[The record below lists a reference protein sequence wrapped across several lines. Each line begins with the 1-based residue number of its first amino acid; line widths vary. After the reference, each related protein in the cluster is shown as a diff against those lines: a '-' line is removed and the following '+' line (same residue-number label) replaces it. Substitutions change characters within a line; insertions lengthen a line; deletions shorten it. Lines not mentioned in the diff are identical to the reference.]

1 MPIMELS
8 TLQRTLLSRIE
19 ERLESWTLPLAYAA
33 GYRVQRLAGL
43 GQRVL
48 GVRRPGAGERRS
60 VPPRRGVGVGVG
72 GVPGRTQRAGAGEIG
87 PVRVHGGDVCGR
99 VGVFRV
105 RPQIHTPRMS
115 RIVRVAEPSGY
126 HACSSPG
133 VAGLGKQPDHGLCGA
148 ACRNRTDDLLI
159 TSEMSTTSKKLH
171 PNRFEY
177 KFPSYAI
184 NLPYGVARTP
194 RRRTIRGGHRVA
206 RRTVPTGCRV
216 VPGGSTKGWHASR
229 RSPCPR

>member
-1 MPIMELS
+1 MTMPIMELS

-19 ERLESWTLPLAYAA
+19 ERLESWTLPPAYAA
-33 GYRVQRLAGL
+33 GYRVQRLVGL

-48 GVRRPGAGERRS
+48 GGGQVLVS
-60 VPPRRGVGVGVG
+60 GVQCRLGGGVGVG

-159 TSEMSTTSKKLH
+159 TSEMLYRLS
-171 PNRFEY
+171 
-177 KFPSYAI
+177 
-184 NLPYGVARTP
+184 
-194 RRRTIRGGHRVA
+194 
-206 RRTVPTGCRV
+206 
-216 VPGGSTKGWHASR
+216 
-229 RSPCPR
+229 

>member
-19 ERLESWTLPLAYAA
+19 ERLESWTLPPAYAA
-33 GYRVQRLAGL
+33 GYRVQRLVGL

-48 GVRRPGAGERRS
+48 GGGQVLVSGVQCRLGG
-60 VPPRRGVGVGVG
+60 GVGVGVG

-115 RIVRVAEPSGY
+115 RIVRVAETSGY

-133 VAGLGKQPDHGLCGA
+133 VAGLGKQPDHGSCGA

-159 TSEMSTTSKKLH
+159 TRSTVASPRLSIQRSE
-171 PNRFEY
+171 R
-177 KFPSYAI
+177 
-184 NLPYGVARTP
+184 GV
-194 RRRTIRGGHRVA
+194 
-206 RRTVPTGCRV
+206 
-216 VPGGSTKGWHASR
+216 
-229 RSPCPR
+229 